1 MTVKLISS
9 VTTKAIT
16 AVSILNS
23 ENYVV
28 DQMVQAA
35 ALAQIE
41 AQLAVYED
49 NVSADIITNVSI
61 ANLLNQRIK
70 QATAEMLEDMLDD
83 LRTEVLASLEL
94 ATLTSKV
101 RAISYDSEG
110 NIEDIKVDFM
120 YN

>member
-1 MTVKLISS
+1 MTVKIISS
-9 VTTKAIT
+9 VSTKAIT

-35 ALAQIE
+35 AVSQIE
-41 AQLAVYED
+41 ANLAIYED
-49 NVSADIITNVSI
+49 ISTGVITNVSI
-61 ANLLNQRIK
+61 ANFLNQRIK
-70 QATAEMLEDMLDD
+70 RATAEMLEDMLND

-110 NIEDIKVDFM
+110 NIEDIKVDFT